1 MGGRQDG
8 RPGTGRGRVCL
19 SATGMQ
25 EEAGARGLARGGAT
39 RRGRAALLASRPR
52 CAAGGL
58 DKALDKCNE
67 ALEKLE
73 KLKSNRQGS
82 GAAEPELNIY
92 LGNPRSEEDAGR
104 ESGWRAKVCA
114 RGQKFRNSPESRPRR
129 RLHQTA
135 R

>member
-1 MGGRQDG
+1 M
-8 RPGTGRGRVCL
+8 
-19 SATGMQ
+19 
-25 EEAGARGLARGGAT
+25 
-39 RRGRAALLASRPR
+39 
-52 CAAGGL
+52 
-58 DKALDKCNE
+58 DKCNE

-82 GAAEPELNIY
+82 GANGAARAAEPELNIY

-114 RGQKFRNSPESRPRR
+114 RGQKFRNSPESGPRR

-135 R
+135 HMYRH